1 MQDFKRYKPCGSDS
15 SFNNLKQNQ
24 KNSNHL
30 QTKKYSPETAAS
42 IRHQPRGD
50 AFKHP
55 VQHYDVAKIRTV
67 SDALDAFNS
76 TSFQSRKLG
85 ECYKIWMHMLT
96 DPERPLI
103 LFGLSGAMI
112 AGGMRRIIRDLI
124 AFHAIDVLVSTG
136 ANLSHDLYES
146 LGGRHYKAPH
156 NIDDPTLRNMRI
168 DRVYDTYADDVVF
181 TKADEFVEG
190 FADSLESRSYSSREL
205 FQLMGERIRDEYG
218 ILSTA
223 SRERLPIF
231 CPALADSS
239 IGMALTV
246 YRNEKAKK
254 DEPCM
259 IYDPMLDNLEIMRL
273 KQRMEKSGVIFIG
286 GGTPKNYIQQVVP
299 MAEISGLPVP
309 PHSYAIQVTTDDA
322 KFGGLS
328 GCELPESQSWGKLD
342 PKAEQ
347 CTVHL
352 DATIGLPL
360 LFTGIMEHYDEW
372 KSRGRLS
379 TEWLTELAVTPRRN
393 RRAAA

>member
-1 MQDFKRYKPCGSDS
+1 M
-15 SFNNLKQNQ
+15 
-24 KNSNHL
+24 
-30 QTKKYSPETAAS
+30 E
-42 IRHQPRGD
+42 
-50 AFKHP
+50 
-55 VQHYDVAKIRTV
+55 
-67 SDALDAFNS
+67 AFNS

-85 ECYKIWMHMLT
+85 RCYKIWLKMLS
-96 DPERPLI
+96 DPDRPAI
-103 LFGLSGAMI
+103 FFGLSGAMI
-112 AGGMRRIIRDLI
+112 AGGMRRVIRDLI

-146 LGGRHYKAPH
+146 LGGRHYMAH
-156 NIDDPTLRNMRI
+156 HQIDDPTLRDMRI

-181 TKADEFVEG
+181 TKADEFVEK
-190 FADSLESRSYSSREL
+190 FADTLEPRSYSGREL

-218 ILSTA
+218 ILATA
-223 SRERLPIF
+223 ARERLPIF

-246 YRNEKAKK
+246 YRNERMKKAAS
-254 DEPCM
+254 PM
-259 IYDPMLDNLEIMRL
+259 IYDSLLDNLEIMSL
-273 KQRMEKSGVIFIG
+273 KRRFSRSGVIFIG

-309 PHSYAIQVTTDDA
+309 PHSYAIQVTTDDE

-360 LFTGIMEHYDEW
+360 LFTGIMEHYEEW
-372 KSRGRLS
+372 KSRGALKADWMEAFPTATTRK
-379 TEWLTELAVTPRRN
+379 AGRP
-393 RRAAA
+393 

>member
-1 MQDFKRYKPCGSDS
+1 MRTVR
-15 SFNNLKQNQ
+15 NH
-24 KNSNHL
+24 NSHA
-30 QTKKYSPETAAS
+30 KEYSPQSSSS
-42 IRHQPRGD
+42 IRFSPRGD

-55 VQHYDVAKIRTV
+55 VRHYDVAKVRSV
-67 SDALDAFNS
+67 SEALEAFNA

-85 ECYKIWMHMLT
+85 QSFKIWLKMLN

-103 LFGLSGAMI
+103 FFGLSGAMI

-146 LGGRHYKAPH
+146 LGGRHYMAH
-156 NIDDPTLRNMRI
+156 GHIDDPTLRKMRI
-168 DRVYDTYADDVVF
+168 DRVYDTYADDVTF
-181 TKADEFVEG
+181 TKADEFVQH
-190 FADSLESRSYSSREL
+190 FADGLQPGSYSSREL
-205 FQLMGERIRDEYG
+205 FQMMGERIRDDYG
-218 ILSTA
+218 ILATA
-223 SRERLPIF
+223 AKERLPIF

-246 YRNEKAKK
+246 YRNEQLYQGR
-254 DEPCM
+254 PPM
-259 IYDPMLDNLEIMRL
+259 VYDPMLDNLEIMGL
-273 KQRMEKSGVIFIG
+273 KRQFPKSGVIFIG

-299 MAEISGLPVP
+299 MAEIAGWPVP
-309 PHSYAIQVTTDDA
+309 PHAYAIQVTTDDP

-347 CTVHL
+347 CTVHV

-360 LFTGIMEHYDEW
+360 LFTGVMEHYEEW
-372 KSRGRLS
+372 KSRGRLNHNWGES
-379 TEWLTELAVTPRRN
+379 LQAPAVRKTRKVS
-393 RRAAA
+393 A